1 MRKFISIKVIFI
13 LFTAAILL
21 NSCRE
26 GTVQPEEFATN
37 PNEPVQINEQNRY
50 TFLLNAVNLSI
61 DVTNNARFS
70 SFTSRISISIIDHS
84 SGYINISVS
93 DKESVSQFT
102 YIGDKEENLFT
113 RELVGY
119 IPGQIRI
126 NASNFTGKLRIQLS
140 RTY

>member
-1 MRKFISIKVIFI
+1 MRKFISLSVVFI
-13 LFTAAILL
+13 LITLTLL
-21 NSCRE
+21 LSSCRE

-61 DVTNNARFS
+61 DVMNNARFS

-93 DKESVSQFT
+93 DKESVNRFT
-102 YIGDKEENLFT
+102 YVGDKEESLFT
-113 RELVGY
+113 EALVGY
-119 IPGQIRI
+119 IPGKIRI
-126 NASNFTGKLRIQLS
+126 NASNFTGKLRIQLN
-140 RTY
+140 RTF